1 MIKSTRK
8 VLKKKVRK
16 VVDSVGPKI
25 FKNFD
30 KMRQIMFDPAI
41 SQGSA
46 EKKKSM
52 KKSSSV
58 KGLSASKKDRQLR
71 TGSMD
76 FKHGSEANL
85 INKQNSSNDSFEM
98 PKTIYSD
105 VDLSYLD
112 ELELARAF
120 NIFKND

>member
-1 MIKSTRK
+1 MLSLFYVGQVELIKTTRK

-16 VVDSVGPKI
+16 VVDSVGPKV

-30 KMRQIMFDPAI
+30 KMRLIMFDPAI

-58 KGLSASKKDRQLR
+58 KGLSANKKDRLGHER
-71 TGSMD
+71 KGSMD
-76 FKHGSEANL
+76 FKLGSEANL
-85 INKQNSSNDSFEM
+85 IK
-98 PKTIYSD
+98 K
-105 VDLSYLD
+105 
-112 ELELARAF
+112 
-120 NIFKND
+120 